1 MYMLVAE
8 PITGQISQHIT
19 QLNKAI
25 NRVCAVLIN
34 AHLYVVHS
42 GLSVASYV
50 YAKKGHFQCNG
61 QHQIIAFLLALYV
74 MVTYIARYN
83 VEKTPELGLKY
94 FRSIANIAP

>member
-8 PITGQISQHIT
+8 PITGQMSQHIT

-25 NRVCAVLIN
+25 NRACAVLIN

-83 VEKTPELGLKY
+83 VEKTSELGSKY